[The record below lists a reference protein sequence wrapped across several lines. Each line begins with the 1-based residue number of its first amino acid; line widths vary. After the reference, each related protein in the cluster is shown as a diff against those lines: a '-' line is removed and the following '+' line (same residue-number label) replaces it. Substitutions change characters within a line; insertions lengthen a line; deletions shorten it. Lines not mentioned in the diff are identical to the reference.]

1 MKKCIT
7 QSSSLT
13 LNFVFTTKSQASSQ
27 PVMKGETT
35 VAMLVIIFIT
45 KKSVRANDEHVWNQ
59 KESKMHT
66 EPLFG

>member
-1 MKKCIT
+1 M
-7 QSSSLT
+7 
-13 LNFVFTTKSQASSQ
+13 FTTKSQASSQ
-27 PVMKGETT
+27 PVMKGEMT
-35 VAMLVIIFIT
+35 VAMLIIFIT